1 MCPGTSM
8 VSAELNQSIYVVD
21 EWELMFVTRD
31 DVVIKNR

>member
-1 MCPGTSM
+1 M